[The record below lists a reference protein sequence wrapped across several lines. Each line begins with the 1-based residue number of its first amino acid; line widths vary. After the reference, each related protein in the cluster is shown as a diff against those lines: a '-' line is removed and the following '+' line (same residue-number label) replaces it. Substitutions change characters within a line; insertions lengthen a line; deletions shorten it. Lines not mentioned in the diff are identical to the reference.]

1 MTTRQKG
8 RPRTR
13 RFAGSSSLLLALLVS
28 SLAPGQAA
36 ACCNPATTVKV
47 AVCGSACCTDS
58 SVCAPRTLETA
69 AAVTGVFQNIRNA
82 LLGPSIRTV
91 ILAPEKGPLTRATCP
106 LQTSARPSLR
116 DIPLLV

>member
-1 MTTRQKG
+1 MTTRQKD

-13 RFAGSSSLLLALLVS
+13 RLAGSLSLLLALLVS
-28 SLAPGQAA
+28 SLAPVPAA
-36 ACCNPATTVKV
+36 ACCNPVTAAEV

-69 AAVTGVFQNIRNA
+69 AVATGVPLSPRPA
-82 LLGPSIRTV
+82 LVESSIRTV
-91 ILAPEKGPLTRATCP
+91 IPGAGKGPLAPATGQ
-106 LQTSARPSLR
+106 LQASARPSLR